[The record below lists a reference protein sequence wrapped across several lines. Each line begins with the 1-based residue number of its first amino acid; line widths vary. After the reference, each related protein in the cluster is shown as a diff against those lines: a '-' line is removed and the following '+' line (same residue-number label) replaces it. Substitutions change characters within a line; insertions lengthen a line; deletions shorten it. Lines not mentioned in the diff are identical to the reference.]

1 VLSNNP
7 KQAILGYF
15 MYIYCMNI
23 FVELLGWVAS
33 VLIVGSYAL
42 NITGKLP
49 AESKGYIFANIF
61 GGLFFVINTYF
72 HQAYP
77 SMVVN
82 MIWVVIA
89 IVMIAKKKSK
99 NS

>member
-1 VLSNNP
+1 
-7 KQAILGYF
+7 
-15 MYIYCMNI
+15 MNI
-23 FVELLGWVAS
+23 LIEAIGWIAS

-42 NITGKLP
+42 NITGRLP
-49 AESKGYIFANIF
+49 TENKWYVWANIF

-82 MIWVVIA
+82 FIWVIIAVI
-89 IVMIAKKKSK
+89 MIAKRKKK
-99 NS
+99 QP

>member
-1 VLSNNP
+1 
-7 KQAILGYF
+7 
-15 MYIYCMNI
+15 MNI
-23 FVELLGWVAS
+23 VVESLGWIAS

-42 NITGKLP
+42 NITGKLG
-49 AESKGYIFANIF
+49 AHSKVYVWANIL

-82 MIWVVIA
+82 IIWVIIA
-89 IVMIAKKKSK
+89 IVMIFKKKK
-99 NS
+99 TT